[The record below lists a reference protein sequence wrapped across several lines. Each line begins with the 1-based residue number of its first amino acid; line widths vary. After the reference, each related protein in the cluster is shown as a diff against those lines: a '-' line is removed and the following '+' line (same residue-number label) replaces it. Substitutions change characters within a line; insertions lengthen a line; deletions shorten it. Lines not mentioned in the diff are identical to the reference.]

1 MIYFVCLF
9 PHSTVMS
16 PEGEIYGFGAKF
28 KENSQQYFDMS
39 ASYPS
44 GVGGDSVSSG
54 RSTMKMED
62 NVENQK
68 FLDALSTKLLGKTS
82 GIPKSNG
89 SPSRNAGESMML
101 SNNIGSKADLNA
113 EIQNGTFQLRKT
125 NGIQNDCSAPKF

>member
-9 PHSTVMS
+9 SHSTVMS

-44 GVGGDSVSSG
+44 GVGGDS
-54 RSTMKMED
+54 RMKIED
-62 NVENQK
+62 VENQK
-68 FLDALSTKLLGKTS
+68 FLDALSTKLLGKSAAT
-82 GIPKSNG
+82 PKSNG
-89 SPSRNAGESMML
+89 SLSSESSNM
-101 SNNIGSKADLNA
+101 SNNIGSKAELNA

-125 NGIQNDCSAPKF
+125 NGIQNDCSAPRF

>member
-1 MIYFVCLF
+1 
-9 PHSTVMS
+9 MS

-28 KENSQQYFDMS
+28 KEDSQQYFDMS

-44 GVGGDSVSSG
+44 GVGGDSS
-54 RSTMKMED
+54 RMKMED
-62 NVENQK
+62 VENQK